1 MFGPRSFGWRA
12 VFFAL
17 AELAH
22 TAGYETVVAKARF
35 GGGTIAA

>member
-17 AELAH
+17 AEAERA
-22 TAGYETVVAKARF
+22 AGYETVVATASA